1 MMRTNFDYPT
11 ERLQALDQAHNIHPF
26 SDPEAI
32 ARDGVTVMAE
42 GEGIYVYDSHGN
54 RLNDGIGGLWCVSL
68 GHGREEMAQAVADQ
82 IRRLDFFSA
91 FNQLT
96 NPPAA
101 ELSQRLAAYAPGAL
115 DRVFLSTSGSN
126 ANETAIRAAHYYFR
140 RTGMPDKRHVIARH
154 GGYHGSSYLT
164 ASLSGPD
171 FHAGW
176 ATLGDLVQYLPAPHT
191 YHRPEGMSEAD
202 FCDAKVRE
210 LEALIEKL
218 GPETVAC
225 FIAEPILGAGGVIV
239 PPQGYQRRTREVCA
253 RYDVLYISDEVVTG
267 FGRLG
272 HIFASE
278 PVFDLVPDILTCAK
292 GISSGVIPLAAT
304 LFSEEIYDAIAA
316 PGGSFAHGY
325 TYTAHPV
332 ACAAGL
338 TTLDIMEREGLCA
351 HVREIGPYFMAA
363 LDGLMD
369 LELVG
374 DVRGSHF
381 MAGIEYVADRKT
393 KEPVD
398 GGVDVGRW
406 VWERCLERGL
416 IVRPVAPQVNSL
428 SPPLVL
434 SRAQIDELVAIL
446 RAAIRETMDDL
457 VRAGH
462 WSPKG

>member
-1 MMRTNFDYPT
+1 MRTNFDYPT
-11 ERLQALDQAHNIHPF
+11 ELLQAQDQAHNIHPF

-32 ARDGVTVMAE
+32 AREGVTVMAE
-42 GEGIYVYDSHGN
+42 GEGIYVYDSQGN
-54 RLNDGIGGLWCVSL
+54 RLIDGIGGLWCVSL

-82 IRRLDFFSA
+82 IRRLDFFSV
-91 FNQLT
+91 FNQTT

-101 ELSQRLAAYAPGAL
+101 ELSDRLAGYAPGTL
-115 DRVFLSTSGSN
+115 SRIFLSTSGSN

-140 RTGMPDKRHVIARH
+140 RKGQPAKRHIIARH

-164 ASLSGPD
+164 AALCGPD

-176 ATLGDLVQYLPAPHT
+176 VTLDDLIQYVSAPHT
-191 YHRPEGMSEAD
+191 YHRPADMTEEA
-202 FCDAKVRE
+202 FCDAKVQE
-210 LEALIEKL
+210 LEDLILKL
-218 GPETVAC
+218 GPENVAC
-225 FIAEPILGAGGVIV
+225 FIAEPILGASGVIV
-239 PPQGYQRRTREVCA
+239 PPRDYPRRTREVCA
-253 RYDVLYISDEVVTG
+253 NHDVLYISDEVVTG

-304 LFSEEIYDAIAA
+304 LFAEEIFEVIAA
-316 PGGSFAHGY
+316 PGGIFAHGY

-332 ACAAGL
+332 ACVAGL
-338 TTLDIMEREGLCA
+338 KTLEIMEREGLCA
-351 HVREIGPYFMAA
+351 HVRELGPYFMAA
-363 LDGLMD
+363 LDGLRD

-381 MAGIEYVADRKT
+381 MAGIEYVADRAT
-393 KEPVD
+393 REPV
-398 GGVDVGRW
+398 GGEVDVGRW
-406 VWERCLERGL
+406 VWERCLARGL

-428 SPPLVL
+428 SPPLIL
-434 SRAQIDELVAIL
+434 TRTQIDEVVAIL

-457 VRAGH
+457 IRAGH